1 MNILVTLDA
10 NYIRPLSVMLHSL
23 VRADD
28 CPKFDLYIAHSSLT
42 DENIDSI
49 FRGIDRSRFNVHSI
63 RLSHELNADAPTED
77 RITKET
83 YYRLTAHEFLP
94 AELDRILYIDPDT
107 LILNS
112 ISDLYN
118 MDLDCFCFAGASH
131 TYGVVEDINHIRL
144 GMPEGSRYINAGVL
158 MMNLDELRRSYTSK
172 ELFDYIDKNA
182 DKLYLG
188 DQDVIN
194 ALYCTKTRYV
204 SPEIYNLDEKTAL
217 HSLRTHEWIE
227 KNCSIV
233 HYNGKYKPWKEGYI
247 GTLAYLWHR
256 EEESLLDDA
265 EKES

>member
-1 MNILVTLDA
+1 M
-10 NYIRPLSVMLHSL
+10 
-23 VRADD
+23 
-28 CPKFDLYIAHSSLT
+28 
-42 DENIDSI
+42 
-49 FRGIDRSRFNVHSI
+49 
-63 RLSHELNADAPTED
+63 
-77 RITKET
+77 
-83 YYRLTAHEFLP
+83 P

-131 TYGVVEDINHIRL
+131 TFGVVEDINHIRL

-204 SPEIYNLDEKTAL
+204 SPDIYNLDEKTAL

-256 EEESLLDDA
+256 EEASLLDDA
-265 EKES
+265 EKEQ

>member
-42 DENIDSI
+42 DENIESI

-131 TYGVVEDINHIRL
+131 TFGVVEDINHIRL
-144 GMPEGSRYINAGVL
+144 GMPEGSRYINAGIL

-217 HSLRTHEWIE
+217 PPASSPTSGLRRT
-227 KNCSIV
+227 
-233 HYNGKYKPWKEGYI
+233 
-247 GTLAYLWHR
+247 AR
-256 EEESLLDDA
+256 
-265 EKES
+265 

>member
-1 MNILVTLDA
+1 M
-10 NYIRPLSVMLHSL
+10 S
-23 VRADD
+23 
-28 CPKFDLYIAHSSLT
+28 
-42 DENIDSI
+42 ENIESI

-63 RLSHELNADAPTED
+63 RLSAGSAPTPTGQD
-77 RITKET
+77 IKGQQPVDSARVLPRRLGRITIS
-83 YYRLTAHEFLP
+83 A
-94 AELDRILYIDPDT
+94 DT
-107 LILNS
+107 NSQLS

-131 TYGVVEDINHIRL
+131 TFGVVEDINHIRL
-144 GMPEGSRYINAGVL
+144 GMPEGSRYINAGIL

-217 HSLRTHEWIE
+217 HSLKTHEWIE

-256 EEESLLDDA
+256 EEESLLADA
-265 EKES
+265 QREL

>member
-63 RLSHELNADAPTED
+63 CLSHELNADAPTED

-131 TYGVVEDINHIRL
+131 TFGVVEDINHIRL

-158 MMNLDELRRSYTSK
+158 MMNLDELRRS
-172 ELFDYIDKNA
+172 
-182 DKLYLG
+182 
-188 DQDVIN
+188 
-194 ALYCTKTRYV
+194 
-204 SPEIYNLDEKTAL
+204 
-217 HSLRTHEWIE
+217 
-227 KNCSIV
+227 
-233 HYNGKYKPWKEGYI
+233 
-247 GTLAYLWHR
+247 
-256 EEESLLDDA
+256 
-265 EKES
+265 

>member
-63 RLSHELNADAPTED
+63 CLSHELNADAPTED

-112 ISDLYN
+112 IS
-118 MDLDCFCFAGASH
+118 F
-131 TYGVVEDINHIRL
+131 
-144 GMPEGSRYINAGVL
+144 
-158 MMNLDELRRSYTSK
+158 
-172 ELFDYIDKNA
+172 
-182 DKLYLG
+182 
-188 DQDVIN
+188 
-194 ALYCTKTRYV
+194 
-204 SPEIYNLDEKTAL
+204 
-217 HSLRTHEWIE
+217 
-227 KNCSIV
+227 
-233 HYNGKYKPWKEGYI
+233 GY
-247 GTLAYLWHR
+247 A
-256 EEESLLDDA
+256 
-265 EKES
+265 

>member
-49 FRGIDRSRFNVHSI
+49 FRGIDRSRFNVHSV

-118 MDLDCFCFAGASH
+118 MALDCFCFAGASH
-131 TYGVVEDINHIRL
+131 TFGVVEDINHIRL
-144 GMPEGSRYINAGVL
+144 GMPEGSRYINAGRL

-172 ELFDYIDKNA
+172 ELFAYIDKNA

-217 HSLRTHEWIE
+217 HSLKTNAWIE
-227 KNCSIV
+227 KNCSKD
-233 HYNGKYKPWKEGYI
+233 HYNGKYTPWKEGYI

-265 EKES
+265 QREL